1 MLGVRGMRKKVVLIS
16 TGGTIAS
23 GINPETG
30 LLSSGMLTGEELSKQ
45 CVLPQYIELQV
56 ETIFQLPSNEMTFD
70 HLVRLKEK
78 IENVFEKEEVAGIV
92 VTHGTDTLEETTY
105 FLDLTI
111 HDERPIVVTGAQR
124 SPVSIGTDSF
134 ANLRQAII
142 LAASEEARSLGTV
155 VLFNEK
161 ILPAR
166 YVKKNHA
173 SNVDGFNA
181 PGFGHLGY
189 VDEEE
194 VILYGKA
201 VKKETYELK
210 SELPYVEIIK
220 CSLGSDG
227 RLIKYAVETG
237 AKGIVLEAFG
247 RGQVH
252 PAVAEQVQYAIEKG
266 VIVVVTTSTAEGNV
280 KVVYD
285 TPGTAYDL
293 QKKGAILGRDYD
305 SKKARMKLAVMLAA
319 GVGEIK
325 ERF

>member
-1 MLGVRGMRKKVVLIS
+1 MKKKVVLIS

-23 GINPETG
+23 GVNPETG
-30 LLSSGMLTGEELSKQ
+30 LLTSGMMTGEDLAKQ
-45 CVLPQYIELQV
+45 CELPTYIELNV
-56 ETIFQLPSNEMTFD
+56 ETLFHLPSNEMTFD
-70 HLVRLKEK
+70 HLIQLKEK
-78 IENVFEKEEVAGIV
+78 IEKVFENQEVAGVV

-111 HDERPIVVTGAQR
+111 GDERPVVVTGAQR
-124 SPVSIGTDSF
+124 SPATIGTDAFS
-134 ANLRQAII
+134 NLRQAII
-142 LAASEEARSLGTV
+142 LAASDEARNLGAV
-155 VLFNEK
+155 ALFNEK

-166 YVKKNHA
+166 YVKKCHA

-305 SKKARMKLAVMLAA
+305 SKKARMKLAVLLAA

>member
-1 MLGVRGMRKKVVLIS
+1 MKKKVVLIS

-23 GINPETG
+23 GVNPETG
-30 LLSSGMLTGEELSKQ
+30 LLTSGMMTGEDLAKQ
-45 CVLPQYIELQV
+45 CELPTYIELNV
-56 ETIFQLPSNEMTFD
+56 ETLFHLPSNEMTFD
-70 HLVRLKEK
+70 HLIQLKEK
-78 IENVFEKEEVAGIV
+78 IEKVFENQEVAGVV

-111 HDERPIVVTGAQR
+111 GDERPIVVTGAQR
-124 SPVSIGTDSF
+124 SPDTIGTDAFS
-134 ANLRQAII
+134 NLRQAII

-181 PGFGHLGY
+181 PEFGNLGY

-194 VILYGKA
+194 IILYSKA

-210 SELPYVEIIK
+210 SALPYVEIIK

-227 RLIKYAVETG
+227 RLIKYAVDIG
-237 AKGIVLEAFG
+237 AKGIVIEAFG

-252 PAVAEQVQYAIEKG
+252 PAVSEQVQYAIEKG
-266 VIVVVTTSTAEGNV
+266 VIVVVTTSTAEGHV

-319 GVGEIK
+319 GVEDIK